1 MIPDTRGEGAEVLSP
16 LLRAWRVALALPAA
30 AAPAQDPCLAFEDV
44 AERIACYAAEDALIR
59 TSGGEEETP
68 GWRVGTETDPITD
81 ETSVVLRRRAE
92 APHRD
97 VNGALVLPSLTIT
110 CYRGREVLLS
120 LEAFEAVAAGDSAEP
135 AEAQVTYRVG
145 ADAPIERAWGSSP
158 PRYQDAYLTRH
169 AGSLILARVLAE
181 EDPGDVLFRYRAV
194 PGGET
199 RTVRFGLDGLA
210 ALLPRVEETCGTR

>member
-1 MIPDTRGEGAEVLSP
+1 MPRP
-16 LLRAWRVALALPAA
+16 LLRIWRLALALPAA
-30 AAPAQDPCLAFEDV
+30 AAAAQDPCLEFEDV
-44 AERIACYAAEDALIR
+44 AERIACYAAEDALLR
-59 TSGGEEETP
+59 NHRGEEERP
-68 GWRVGTETDPITD
+68 GWRVGNETDPITD

-97 VNGALVLPSLTIT
+97 VDGALVLPSLTIT

-120 LEAFEAVAAGDSAEP
+120 LEAFEALAAGDSAEP
-135 AEAQVTYRVG
+135 AETQVTYRIG
-145 ADAPIERAWGSSP
+145 GDAPMDRAWASSP
-158 PRYQDAYLTRH
+158 PHYRDAYLTRH

-181 EDPGDVLFRYRAV
+181 EDPADVLFRYRAV

-210 ALLPRVEETCGTR
+210 ALLPQVEEACGTR

>member
-1 MIPDTRGEGAEVLSP
+1 MPRP
-16 LLRAWRVALALPAA
+16 LLRAWRLALALPAVA
-30 AAPAQDPCLAFEDV
+30 VAAQDPCLAFEDV
-44 AERIACYAAEDALIR
+44 AQRIACYAAEDASIR
-59 TSGGEEETP
+59 SGGGEDETP
-68 GWRVGTETDPITD
+68 GWRVGNETDPITD

-92 APHRD
+92 VPHRD
-97 VNGALVLPSLTIT
+97 VDGALVLPSLTII

-120 LEAFEAVAAGDSAEP
+120 LEAFETVAAGDSAEP
-135 AEAQVTYRVG
+135 SETRVTYRIG
-145 ADAPIERAWGSSP
+145 TDAPLERAWVSSP
-158 PRYQDAYLTRH
+158 PRYRDAYLTRH

-210 ALLPRVEETCGTR
+210 ALLPRVEEACGTR

>member
-1 MIPDTRGEGAEVLSP
+1 MPRP
-16 LLRAWRVALALPAA
+16 LLRAWRLALALPAVA
-30 AAPAQDPCLAFEDV
+30 LAAQDPCLAFEDV
-44 AERIACYAAEDALIR
+44 AERIACYAAEDASIR
-59 TSGGEEETP
+59 SNSGEDETP
-68 GWRVGTETDPITD
+68 GWRVGNETDPITD

-97 VNGALVLPSLTIT
+97 VDGALVLPSLTIT

-120 LEAFEAVAAGDSAEP
+120 LEAFETLAAGDSAEP
-135 AEAQVTYRVG
+135 AETRVTYRIG
-145 ADAPIERAWGSSP
+145 TDAPLERAWVSSP
-158 PRYQDAYLTRH
+158 PHYRDAYLTRH

-210 ALLPRVEETCGTR
+210 ALLPRVEEACGTR